1 MLIVSA
7 EALCYPTCISNTP
20 IRRMGY
26 EGKGNGANYTLAQA
40 TVSDTPSAVVDTL
53 AWVLPVG
60 TLLV

>member
-1 MLIVSA
+1 
-7 EALCYPTCISNTP
+7 
-20 IRRMGY
+20 MGY